1 MGSGGSKSE
10 PSNGGPSTPIPAA
23 LPPPPEVTSVP
34 CLSGHPNKEHLVLA
48 FFAGV
53 LLTLLLVALIFL
65 IMKSYRKYWRKP
77 LPRLPPAPLVR
88 LVPLLPGTVAGR
100 FSPRALDHHSD
111 PPVEYSSPEEALTY
125 ANMTFKISEEKSD
138 HLTVSHSADSDP
150 IVYAQV
156 KETNS

>member
-65 IMKSYRKYWRKP
+65 IMKSYRKC
-77 LPRLPPAPLVR
+77 
-88 LVPLLPGTVAGR
+88 R